1 MRCTCL
7 CCNCLPR
14 VSGAPNPAPGT
25 SLLVPYRPLA
35 PLRGFQARSRRA
47 RVLPEALPRARRLRA
62 TELGLERDQIQLV
75 RVYNLRAT
83 AFVSAPEEISACYGS
98 TTGHKSSTE
107 PTSAARGP
115 LTGEIGLAM
124 SMGCESPRARALA
137 RHRFQLAGGDA
148 SEACENAA
156 PACGGR
162 GTHSAPTERS
172 GRPEPSTDAAAALR
186 PAHTLRPRRWRSERE
201 RRREKDA
208 ATQRGDARRRTR
220 ESPARPLAET
230 QRCRRSSLPSR
241 SRAPRR
247 SSPRWRRP
255 RARL

>member
-1 MRCTCL
+1 MRRTSLSATACL
-7 CCNCLPR
+7 ASPR
-14 VSGAPNPAPGT
+14 TRGSPAQP

-35 PLRGFQARSRRA
+35 PLRVFQARSRRA
-47 RVLPEALPRARRLRA
+47 RVLKEALPRARRLRA
-62 TELGLERDQIQLV
+62 VDLGLAKTRYTLV
-75 RVYNLRAT
+75 VYNLRAT